1 MPRMRPERIGR
12 YRILGPLGAGGMGEV
27 FVAEDP
33 TLGRQVA
40 IKVLPR
46 EFASDPARRARLTH
60 EARAASAL
68 NHPGIVTVHDLG
80 EQDGELYVA
89 MELVEGVTVR
99 EWARAEPRTPAQVL
113 GVARQAAKALAQAHA
128 AGLVHRD
135 IKPEN
140 VMVRH
145 DGLVKVLDFGLARSI
160 SPDERGGTATMPG
173 TVLGTAP
180 YMSPEQVLAQP
191 AGPPSDVFSL
201 ATVLY
206 ELLTG
211 KHPFAAGSAIDTMHR
226 ILHESPEPPTR
237 VNPSLTPDFDFVL
250 SKALSKDPTRRHQD
264 ARDLDVDLET
274 LECGCGTAAA
284 AARQDASGPRAV
296 AVLPFKNLGG
306 SPDLNFLGVGLAD
319 AVITRLS
326 SSPDLIVR
334 ATSTVARYENHPV
347 DPLRVA
353 QDLDVTAVLDA
364 SFQRAGERFRA
375 TARLVEAPGGRGL
388 WAGKIDLRFEDIFEV
403 QDQVAQGIADA
414 LTARLSGEAAAP
426 GKGKGRD
433 FTPSA
438 GAYALCLRAG
448 EALRAGTLTGFR
460 RAIALLEEAVRLDP
474 GYASAWGELGN
485 TYLGMVDSGFDP
497 DPAWHAKAEEAM
509 TRALGLD
516 PEDHEARFGLGTL
529 DLVRGRKREA
539 YRAFVESLPRAPN
552 SWAIHHYLGYLFRLC
567 DMLDEAREAELRA
580 LRVEPGVPW
589 VYWSMVRVALLRRD
603 VAEAREWIER
613 MRPRFGDHPRLP
625 AMEIS
630 ILTAEGRYQDALEF
644 DLRHLGSQATV
655 SYLEGDRAY
664 CRIRL
669 GQREQAMPHLA
680 RLENFAAID
689 MDAAASAGI
698 VRAQLGEPDAAF
710 RHLER
715 AVELG
720 NDTLSLYEDAGLLGP
735 LHDDPRWTPFLSGV
749 RARVA
754 QWRREFRLPPA

>member
-1 MPRMRPERIGR
+1 MTRQGMGR
-12 YRILGPLGAGGMGEV
+12 YRIIGPLGSGGMGEV
-27 FVAEDP
+27 FLAEDP
-33 TLGRQVA
+33 SLGRRLA

-46 EFASDPARRARLTH
+46 EFASDPVRRARLTH

-99 EWARAEPRTPAQVL
+99 EWARAEPRAPAAVL
-113 GVARQAAKALAQAHA
+113 GVVRQAAKALAQAHA

-160 SPDERGGTATMPG
+160 SPAERGGTATMPG
-173 TVLGTAP
+173 TLLGTAP

-206 ELLTG
+206 ELLTA
-211 KHPFAAGSAIDTMHR
+211 KHPFAAGSAIETMHR
-226 ILHESPEPPTR
+226 ILHESPEAPSR

-250 SKALSKDPTRRHQD
+250 AKALSKDPTRRHQD

-274 LECGCGTAAA
+274 LECGCGTVAGAGLPE
-284 AARQDASGPRAV
+284 ASGPRAV

-306 SPDLNFLGVGLAD
+306 SPDLNYLGVGLAD

-375 TARLVEAPGGRGL
+375 TARLVEAPGGRAL

-414 LTARLSGEAAAP
+414 LTARLSAREAASP
-426 GKGKGRD
+426 KTDGEV

-438 GAYALCLRAG
+438 EAYALCLRAG
-448 EALRAGTLTGFR
+448 EALRVGTHAGFR
-460 RAIALLEEAVRLDP
+460 RAMGLLEEAVRLDP
-474 GYASAWGELGN
+474 NYAGAWADLGT
-485 TYLGMVDSGFDP
+485 TYLGIVDGGFDP

-516 PEDHEARFGLGTL
+516 PENQEARFALGTL

-539 YRAFVESLPRAPN
+539 YRAFVECLSRAPN
-552 SWAIHHYLGYLFRLC
+552 SWAIYHYFSYLFRLC
-567 DMLDEAREAELRA
+567 DMQEEAREAANRA

-589 VYWSMVRVALLRRD
+589 VYWSLIRVALLRND
-603 VAEAREWIER
+603 LAEAREWIER
-613 MRPRFGDHPRLP
+613 ARPRFGSHPRLP
-625 AMEIS
+625 AME
-630 ILTAEGRYQDALEF
+630 LTVLTREGRFADVVELDQRLGPLVERVGYNEF
-644 DLRHLGSQATV
+644 
-655 SYLEGDRAY
+655 DRAY
-664 CRIRL
+664 SRLRL
-669 GQREQAMPHLA
+669 GRREEALAYLA
-680 RLENFAAID
+680 RVEAFAGID
-689 MDAAASAGI
+689 MDEAAYAAI
-698 VRAQLGEPDAAF
+698 LRAQLGEPDAAF

-720 NDTLSLYEDAGLLGP
+720 NDTLSLYEDADFFGP
-735 LHDDPRWTPFLSGV
+735 LPGDPRWAPFLEGV

-754 QWRREFRLPPA
+754 QWRREFRLPPG